1 VSDPQGDGATTS
13 FAQLYD
19 GLANDLGGVAAMAS
33 TAGASV
39 YRRADRDFAVVDG
52 TAIEVRLQP
61 EVAEAVLRTPHTSRS
76 PRGPGWIR
84 FEPPR
89 MDPSIVDRADAWFRS
104 AWRTAE
110 R

>member
-1 VSDPQGDGATTS
+1 VSDPQGDRATTS
-13 FAQLYD
+13 LAELYHR
-19 GLANDLGGVAAMAS
+19 LANDLGGVAMAS

-39 YRRADRDFAVVDG
+39 YRRSDQDFAVVDG
-52 TAIEVRLQP
+52 PAIEVRLQP

-104 AWRTAE
+104 AWRAAE
-110 R
+110 H